1 MSIVFMGGEV
11 PSNRLLLIESG
22 VQNIGVS
29 FWGLRKRGLPKSKT
43 YLLSEKYPDDVKIYL
58 TAGTAATTT
67 LSTREAEE
75 FAADYEDFIA
85 TNYDRISGVVEFD
98 SPVLGSTWIEE
109 QRKTIGWEL
118 GAKYWPV
125 WKPEMGHAA
134 LFALSEKWENVA
146 LLGEVI
152 ESDTTLAGRT
162 RALQSQFG
170 TNYHG
175 IACAKPDNLRQVPLA
190 TASTLSWLSPM
201 MRGETIVWD
210 GNRLVRYQKKMKDQA
225 RPRYKSVIE
234 KAGLDFDKILNDD
247 NTEVTRL
254 AIWSYLELEKSVD
267 KKKPPH
273 LSIVDGEKLSDNS
286 VDIDS
291 PGSAETLGLDPDNRA
306 LEVRKDSDVERSKI
320 IERDPSETRTL
331 PVFSVNTKT
340 VIDKDESGRDLIRDV
355 PVLETTSTSLRQ
367 CNSCFVAANCP
378 AFKPDNACAFN
389 LPVEVKT
396 KDQLKGLLNAIIEM
410 QGARVA
416 FARFA
421 EELNGGYPDPNTG
434 QEIDRLFKIVKSLK
448 ELEDNREFVRMTVER
463 QTSGGVMSALFGDRA
478 NTLKEIPN
486 GGISEEETT
495 RIISDSLE

>member
-1 MSIVFMGGEV
+1 MSIVFMGGEI
-11 PSNRLLLIESG
+11 PSNRLLLEDMG
-22 VQNIGVS
+22 VKSVGVS

-58 TAGTAATTT
+58 TAGTAATVN
-67 LSTREAEE
+67 LSAREAEE

-98 SPVLGSTWIEE
+98 SPVLGASWIEE
-109 QRKTIGWEL
+109 QRRTIGWEL
-118 GAKYWPV
+118 GSKYWPV

-134 LFALSEKWENVA
+134 LFSLSEKWENVA
-146 LLGEVI
+146 LLGETI

-162 RALQSQFG
+162 RALQGQFG

-190 TASTLSWLSPM
+190 TASTLAWLSPM

-210 GNRLVRYQKKMKDQA
+210 GTRLVRYQKKMKDQA

-254 AIWSYLELEKSVD
+254 AIWSYQELEKSVD

-273 LSIVDGEKLSDNS
+273 LSVVDGEKLSDNS

-306 LEVRKDSDVERSKI
+306 LEVRKDSDVERTKI
-320 IERDPSETRTL
+320 IERDPSESRTL

-355 PVLETTSTSLRQ
+355 PVLETTSVSLRQ

-463 QTSGGVMSALFGDRA
+463 QTTGGVMSALFGDRA
-478 NTLKEIPN
+478 NTLREMPN
-486 GGISEEETT
+486 GGISEEDTT
-495 RIISDSLE
+495 RIISDHIE